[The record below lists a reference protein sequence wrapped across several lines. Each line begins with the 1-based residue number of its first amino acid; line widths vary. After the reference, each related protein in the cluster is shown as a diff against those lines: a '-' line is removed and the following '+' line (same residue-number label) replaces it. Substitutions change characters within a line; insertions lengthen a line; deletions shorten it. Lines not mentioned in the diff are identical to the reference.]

1 MIRIVTN
8 FKEICEVLNYYAKD
22 HEAIRE
28 GRIDLGEL
36 AKKLTA
42 FGSVIELTEGKKRI
56 GFAGFYHNDRKLRRA
71 FLSMIMVMP
80 EYREKGY
87 GTRLLKE
94 VEHECHEDGMRI
106 LAVQVRT
113 DNQKGI
119 RFFENSGFS
128 VINALSEKKV
138 IMEKNLQ

>member
-42 FGSVIELTEGKKRI
+42 FGSVIELTEGEKRI
-56 GFAGFYHNDRKLRRA
+56 
-71 FLSMIMVMP
+71 
-80 EYREKGY
+80 EGY

-119 RFFENSGFS
+119 RFFEKSGFS

>member
-1 MIRIVTN
+1 MIGGPGRPDTKPGRR
-8 FKEICEVLNYYAKD
+8 FKDRGATL
-22 HEAIRE
+22 
-28 GRIDLGEL
+28 
-36 AKKLTA
+36 
-42 FGSVIELTEGKKRI
+42 
-56 GFAGFYHNDRKLRRA
+56 FAGIDDD
-71 FLSMIMVMP
+71 MP